1 MISYVVGDATD
12 PQVPGHKIIAHVC
25 NDLGGWGSGFVLSV
39 SKRWQQPEK
48 QYRELRSLLQ
58 LEPDET
64 IPLGTT
70 QLVRVASDIEVANMV
85 AQQGYRPRGGIP
97 AIRYNFL
104 DECLREILRHVKEEL
119 GDASVHMPRIGCG
132 LAGGK
137 WSEVEP
143 IVNRVLVQNGVKT
156 YVYDFNTGDNR
167 TVPWNK

>member
-1 MISYVVGDATD
+1 VIHYITGDATD
-12 PQVPGHKIIAHVC
+12 PKVPGHRVIVHVC

-39 SKRWQQPEK
+39 SKRWAQPEA
-48 QYRELRSLLQ
+48 QYRQLRHQLE

-64 IPLGTT
+64 IPLGTV
-70 QLVRVASDIEVANMV
+70 QIVRVSDDTEVANMV
-85 AQQGYRPRGGIP
+85 AQRGYRPQGGIP

-104 DECLREILRHVKEEL
+104 EECLRDVLRHVKDDL
-119 GDASVHMPRIGCG
+119 GSASVHMPRIGCG

-143 IVNRVLVQNGVKT
+143 IVNRVLAQNNVPT
-156 YVYDFNTGDNR
+156 YVYDFDTRDAR